1 MTLLRLLRSPVAAT
15 AVTGTALAA
24 CAWATPATAA
34 APAVKA
40 DDDVYA
46 NCKNDTPVRSRP
58 DYALDDILFTCH
70 RATRLRLLC
79 WTYGADHQEYYKI
92 PTGIPFQ
99 ETGYVSAANMNN
111 ETGGLY
117 ECRTG

>member
-1 MTLLRLLRSPVAAT
+1 
-15 AVTGTALAA
+15 
-24 CAWATPATAA
+24 
-34 APAVKA
+34 
-40 DDDVYA
+40 
-46 NCKNDTPVRSRP
+46 
-58 DYALDDILFTCH
+58 
-70 RATRLRLLC
+70 LLC

-99 ETGYVSAANMNN
+99 EMGYVSAANMNN